1 MKTSGTPSY
10 GHVAQLQHGIAYA
23 AAVDRKLIFLSIR
36 RSFGWEIRSCR
47 VIVFIPITIRNSNT
61 KQAVCFGVNFHM
73 RELRFA
79 DCRPDLNQNI
89 HFHFSP
95 FCSAIVSATFEWQ
108 ILTSFC
114 RLPSN
119 ATMIFGFTFSSTYR
133 TKTQLT
139 FFPYTVR
146 ILIDVVGAESSQ
158 SGIHRICSTIVFLLL
173 ISYESKKREISA
185 SFFGAVI
192 ACWSIRIGW
201 FALSPSCCWSSHYQK
216 VILRTKT
223 LISHLAESVVI
234 ATAFVFAIT
243 SHCHH
248 CHHHSEIIHFPQRE
262 RQAKNDSFE
271 FRITFAW
278 DACSTRICHVWVVSL
293 FHSAACGWLTV
304 IPFSS
309 HSVSVSMLLLQW
321 MD

>member
-1 MKTSGTPSY
+1 MRNSILSCHRLHPNHNPKLEHKTSSLLRCEFSY
-10 GHVAQLQHGIAYA
+10 ARIEIC
-23 AAVDRKLIFLSIR
+23 RLSTWPKPKYPF
-36 RSFGWEIRSCR
+36 SF
-47 VIVFIPITIRNSNT
+47 
-61 KQAVCFGVNFHM
+61 
-73 RELRFA
+73 FA
-79 DCRPDLNQNI
+79 
-89 HFHFSP
+89 
-95 FCSAIVSATFEWQ
+95 FCSAIVSAFDIRMTNINF
-108 ILTSFC
+108 ILPFAVECDDDFRFHFFLHVSNEDAVNLFSIHCPNPNRCGGC
-114 RLPSN
+114 RVITIGNSSN
-119 ATMIFGFTFSSTYR
+119 LLDNCVSSSHFVW
-133 TKTQLT
+133 KQ
-139 FFPYTVR
+139 
-146 ILIDVVGAESSQ
+146 
-158 SGIHRICSTIVFLLL
+158 
-173 ISYESKKREISA
+173 KREILA

-201 FALSPSCCWSSHYQK
+201 FALSPFCCWSSHYQK

-278 DACSTRICHVWVVSL
+278 DACSTWICHVWVVLL
-293 FHSAACGWLTV
+293 FLSAACGWLTV